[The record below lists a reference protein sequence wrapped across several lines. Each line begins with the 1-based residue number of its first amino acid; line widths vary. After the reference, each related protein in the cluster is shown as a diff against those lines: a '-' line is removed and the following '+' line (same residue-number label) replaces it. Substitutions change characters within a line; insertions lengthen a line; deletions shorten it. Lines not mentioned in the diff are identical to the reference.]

1 MKKVKEYEAGM
12 RTTLNIND
20 DLMHSLKKQAV
31 AHHQSLSSI
40 VNEILEAHLHGGSRR
55 EEFFRQ
61 QTYPLEARPGI
72 HFHKSLDLA
81 TEMEIDD
88 TIDKPEFG
96 K

>member
-1 MKKVKEYEAGM
+1 MA
-12 RTTLNIND
+12 LNISD
-20 DLMHSLKKQAV
+20 DLMQSLKRLADAQ
-31 AHHQSLSSI
+31 HQSLSFI
-40 VNEILEAHLHGGSRR
+40 VNEILEAHLDGRVRR

-81 TEMEIDD
+81 AEMETDD
-88 TIDKPEFG
+88 TIDKLELG